1 MSLAFKKK
9 EWKKRLREIVNKSL
23 IDNTQE
29 ESLRLMIESS
39 DPENFIVAEE
49 CIKTVIRTKLKIGLN
64 NGQSTAFD
72 NIVDFLENPQHD
84 ALVLKGYAGTGK
96 TYLVK
101 KILEY
106 IMYSTDNKEVAI
118 GAPTNKAV
126 SVLYKSSM
134 QEGMDGYVFEDIFE
148 MNSRITYSTIHKL
161 LGLKEMITDDGE
173 QMFVV
178 DKINNS
184 ELSKYK
190 YLIVDEVSMLD
201 DKLCRDILKF
211 ASAVKI
217 IFMGDPAQIPPVN
230 REDSIPFKEG
240 TAYNFKKVE
249 LTEIMRQKGNHPIV
263 SESFKI
269 RQNLQKIQPLPM
281 LSTQL
286 NDKDHGIVFLDG
298 KKDRAQIKPLLK
310 QYFVSEEYEKNTD
323 YFKVIAW
330 KNKTVAYINDV
341 ARELVYGEMHK
352 LNKFIPGESLIVMK
366 PVFLKNEIE
375 NTAYYKVVF
384 NTSEEITIRHVTV
397 KPRKF
402 SEGPFSLSMKVYEL
416 AVESFDPSDPLHPYK
431 NTIYVVHEES
441 AEDYMKLQE
450 AAKKVAMTTKD
461 GRAWVRYFNIMKW
474 SANVG
479 YNYAITG
486 HKSQGSTYKNVL
498 VLEEDIDQ
506 NRKIVERNRI
516 KYTVY
521 SRATDKLFVLRE
533 NYPALV

>member
-1 MSLAFKKK
+1 
-9 EWKKRLREIVNKSL
+9 
-23 IDNTQE
+23 
-29 ESLRLMIESS
+29 
-39 DPENFIVAEE
+39 
-49 CIKTVIRTKLKIGLN
+49 
-64 NGQSTAFD
+64 
-72 NIVDFLENPQHD
+72 
-84 ALVLKGYAGTGK
+84 
-96 TYLVK
+96 
-101 KILEY
+101 
-106 IMYSTDNKEVAI
+106 
-118 GAPTNKAV
+118 
-126 SVLYKSSM
+126 
-134 QEGMDGYVFEDIFE
+134 
-148 MNSRITYSTIHKL
+148 
-161 LGLKEMITDDGE
+161 
-173 QMFVV
+173 
-178 DKINNS
+178 
-184 ELSKYK
+184 
-190 YLIVDEVSMLD
+190 
-201 DKLCRDILKF
+201 
-211 ASAVKI
+211 
-217 IFMGDPAQIPPVN
+217 
-230 REDSIPFKEG
+230 
-240 TAYNFKKVE
+240 
-249 LTEIMRQKGNHPIV
+249 
-263 SESFKI
+263 
-269 RQNLQKIQPLPM
+269 M

-397 KPRKF
+397 KPRRF

-441 AEDYMKLQE
+441 AEEYMKLQE